1 MRGVMVLVALC
12 ALAPAAGA
20 DEIDDALAKKL
31 GGVVRD
37 PRQELRARVE
47 AANTLAKL
55 GPLASAATG
64 DLVAVLER
72 LRGNEQEP
80 LQEAVVE
87 ALGSIGAPARGAL
100 PALARAANR
109 TADIDQALKRARDS
123 ILAAQ
128 EVPRDIELLAQQL
141 LSRDASSRLRATKA
155 LADLG
160 PAARGAAPGLVLALR
175 DPDDD
180 VRRGAIAAL
189 KAVQPGV
196 PSEAL
201 VRAIAV
207 DLRSPDANVRLVTV
221 RTLGKLGAPAAVVAA
236 DIDALRGDP
245 DPDVRRAA
253 AVALT
258 QIPPPPPPAT
268 VTSP

>member
-1 MRGVMVLVALC
+1 MRGLCVLVALI
-12 ALAPAAGA
+12 AVAPAARA
-20 DEIDDALAKKL
+20 DEMDDALAKKL
-31 GGVVRD
+31 GAVVRD
-37 PRQELRARVE
+37 PRQELFARVE
-47 AANTLAKL
+47 AANTLARL
-55 GPLASAATG
+55 GPLASAATS

-72 LRGNEQEP
+72 LRGTEQQP

-87 ALGSIGAPARGAL
+87 ALGQIGAPARPAL

-109 TADIDQALKRARDS
+109 SIDTDLALKRARAS

-128 EVPRDIELLAQQL
+128 DVPRDVELLAQQL
-141 LSRDASSRLRATKA
+141 LSRDPSTRVRATKA

-160 PAARGAAPGLVLALR
+160 VAARGAAAGLTLALA

-189 KAVQPGV
+189 QRVQPGA

-201 VRAIAV
+201 ARAIAV
-207 DLRSPDANVRLVTV
+207 DLRNPDSTTRLAAV
-221 RTLGKLGAPAAVVAA
+221 RTLGRLGPAAAVAA
-236 DIDALRGDP
+236 TDIAALQNDP

-253 AVALT
+253 FAALS